1 MDYLLFFS
9 TIFLLSFLIGELFNK
24 YLKLPKLLGYMIVG
38 IAIKNSFSF
47 DDFLTTEI
55 VTFIT
60 SFALSVILLKAG
72 LGIEKAVINK
82 IGYRVILLGTVP
94 NLLEGLI
101 VAILGVVLLDFDL
114 FTALMFG
121 FIISAVSPAVVIP
134 SMTKLLDDG
143 YEKEI
148 PTLSL
153 ASTSLDDVVS
163 LTIFSVFLS
172 LYLGETASLLTIVSI
187 PLKFLL
193 GIVFGGFIGYFIGM
207 NMTSSKNKYIRILQF
222 GMILTVSLA
231 LKSYGEYIFIIEMI
245 AIMSLGYYFNDTF
258 QKEDNYIK
266 KYTNKT
272 WKYAQVFLFFT
283 IGFLTDL
290 TTTLDYAVIGMLII
304 GIGLMF
310 RGIGVLL
317 SLYKSGYS
325 TNQKK
330 FTVIANIPKA
340 TVQAALGAVPL
351 ASGVIDG
358 DIILSVSALAILITA
373 PLGLILIELFSKKLL
388 IKQ

>member
-1 MDYLLFFS
+1 MDYILFFS
-9 TIFLLSFLIGELFNK
+9 SIFLLSFLLGEIFNK

-38 IAIKNSFSF
+38 IAIKNFFSF

-55 VTFIT
+55 VDFIT

-72 LGIEKAVINK
+72 LGIEKAVIDK
-82 IGYRVILLGTVP
+82 IGYRVILLGTIP

-101 VAILGVVLLDFDL
+101 VAALSYYLLDFEL

-134 SMTKLLDDG
+134 SMAKLLDEG

-163 LTIFSVFLS
+163 LTIFSIFLS
-172 LYLGETASLLTIVSI
+172 LYLGESTTMLSIISI
-187 PLKFLL
+187 PLKFMI
-193 GIVFGGFIGYFIGM
+193 GIAFGGFIGYFLGM
-207 NMTSSKNKYIRILQF
+207 YMTSSKNRYIRILQF
-222 GMILTVSLA
+222 GLILLIA
-231 LKSYGEYIFIIEMI
+231 LSFKTYGEYIFIIEMI
-245 AIMSLGYYFNDTF
+245 AIMSLGYYFNDYF
-258 QKEDNYIK
+258 QKDDNYIK
-266 KYTNKT
+266 KYTNQV
-272 WKYAQVFLFFT
+272 WKFAQVFLFFT

-290 TTTLDYAVIGMLII
+290 STTLDYAMIGMLII

-310 RGIGVLL
+310 RGIGVLI

-325 TNQKK
+325 NNQKK
-330 FTVIANIPKA
+330 FTIIANIPKA

-358 DIILSVSALAILITA
+358 EIILSISALAILITA
-373 PLGLILIELFSKKLL
+373 PLGLIMIEIFSKKLL
-388 IKQ
+388 TKH